1 MEQCA
6 GECIS
11 KFMAGRLLD
20 ITVSHMVDMLSAG
33 VTEKKPYVV

>member
-11 KFMAGRLLD
+11 KFMAGCLLD
-20 ITVSHMVDMLSAG
+20 IAVSHMVVMLPTR
-33 VTEKKPYVV
+33 VTGKKYVV